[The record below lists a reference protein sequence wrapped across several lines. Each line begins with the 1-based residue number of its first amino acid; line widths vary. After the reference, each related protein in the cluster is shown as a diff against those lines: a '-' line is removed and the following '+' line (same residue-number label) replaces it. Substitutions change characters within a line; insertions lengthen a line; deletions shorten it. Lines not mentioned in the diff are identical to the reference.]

1 MGKETVKLKL
11 KSLETK
17 TSLLNLSQHNALG
30 DWVIVAPAI
39 IKEEGITSRAV
50 QFEERPEVG
59 VIVSAGPLVE
69 NLSPGDVVFF
79 GKYSHVQVTHDEINY
94 LIMRQEDIYCV
105 ADATI

>member
-1 MGKETVKLKL
+1 MDKEQVKSKLKQ
-11 KSLETK
+11 LETQ
-17 TSLLNLSQHNALG
+17 TSLLNLSQHRALE

-59 VIVSAGPLVE
+59 IIVSAGPMVE
-69 NLSPGDVVFF
+69 SITPGDIVFF

-105 ADATI
+105 ANES